1 MERPNSR
8 NSTYTEIPNGTN
20 QTNGHCLAKSNN
32 KSQEDDDPDKP
43 SIHNVQETKI
53 HNVTP
58 ISQESQSKFSNSRLI
73 TQIKIFSGSF
83 TTILYRSKYYLTS
96 LRPGSLSVSLI
107 PVLLGTILA
116 FKTTG
121 LFSFIILFATVLT
134 VISVHAAGNLVNTY
148 CDFMRGI
155 DRKDRKTD
163 DRTLVD
169 SILTPEEVVNLGVI
183 FYVIGCI
190 GFLIVVLSSP
200 ARMEMLALIYFG
212 GISSSFLYTGGI
224 GLKYIALGDI
234 LIMITFGPV
243 SVLYSFVA
251 QTGTIRLVTLL
262 YAIPLALN
270 AEAILHSNNARDI
283 EDDRKAGCVTIA
295 VLIGHSASHVL
306 FALLLFVPY
315 ILFMVGAFHY
325 SLWLLLPMITLPK
338 AFQLEKLFRDG
349 NLRHLPRHMAKLNF
363 YFGMLYLSAC
373 FLSHG
378 HKLPGLFQF

>member
-32 KSQEDDDPDKP
+32 KSQEDDDPEKP

-169 SILTPEEVVNLGVI
+169 SILTPEEVVNLGK
-183 FYVIGCI
+183 FCFKCKH
-190 GFLIVVLSSP
+190 FLINFVL
-200 ARMEMLALIYFG
+200 
-212 GISSSFLYTGGI
+212 
-224 GLKYIALGDI
+224 
-234 LIMITFGPV
+234 
-243 SVLYSFVA
+243 
-251 QTGTIRLVTLL
+251 
-262 YAIPLALN
+262 
-270 AEAILHSNNARDI
+270 
-283 EDDRKAGCVTIA
+283 
-295 VLIGHSASHVL
+295 
-306 FALLLFVPY
+306 PY
-315 ILFMVGAFHY
+315 V
-325 SLWLLLPMITLPK
+325 
-338 AFQLEKLFRDG
+338 
-349 NLRHLPRHMAKLNF
+349 
-363 YFGMLYLSAC
+363 
-373 FLSHG
+373 
-378 HKLPGLFQF
+378 